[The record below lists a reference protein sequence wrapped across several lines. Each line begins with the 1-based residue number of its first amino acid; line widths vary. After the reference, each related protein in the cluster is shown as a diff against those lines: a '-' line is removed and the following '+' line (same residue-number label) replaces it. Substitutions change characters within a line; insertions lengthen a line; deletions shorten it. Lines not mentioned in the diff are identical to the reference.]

1 MYKWYPRSR
10 FQGPIPGILEYE
22 EMREMRGSSKGYR
35 EGVDNEAGG
44 KTAEVCYPGSQV
56 VKVFLGGQSEQLFQ
70 LLLMGQVQ

>member
-1 MYKWYPRSR
+1 
-10 FQGPIPGILEYE
+10 
-22 EMREMRGSSKGYR
+22 MRGSSKGYR